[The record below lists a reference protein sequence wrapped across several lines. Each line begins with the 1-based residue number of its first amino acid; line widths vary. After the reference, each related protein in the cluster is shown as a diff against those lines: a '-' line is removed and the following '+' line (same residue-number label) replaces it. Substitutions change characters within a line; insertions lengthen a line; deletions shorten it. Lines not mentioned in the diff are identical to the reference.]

1 MEEMRGR
8 RRVFTETGLY
18 GLVSKVGG
26 QPGSFA
32 FLLRDLFRSDA
43 HTSCE
48 KTQLEGGKERIE
60 R

>member
-1 MEEMRGR
+1 M
-8 RRVFTETGLY
+8 FTEMGLY